1 MFLTISIFL
10 TNGLLAKI
18 VVGVLS
24 EPFLLAMFGASFI
37 LMGKFVHWLGMRN
50 RAESMRGSSDSEMTK
65 IDGRLAVGVET
76 NSTLLPLGLERPLG
90 FGPAALPSTVQS
102 WLPAKPA
109 ADSTVAVR

>member
-1 MFLTISIFL
+1 MFLTISSFL
-10 TNGLLAKI
+10 TNGPLAKI

-65 IDGRLAVGVET
+65 IDGPLAVGVET

-90 FGPAALPSTVQS
+90 STAAVLTSV
-102 WLPAKPA
+102 
-109 ADSTVAVR
+109 VRDLHTPRPGAGSSLTLH